1 MKQCFNL
8 ILFSLI
14 TLWQTVKK
22 THLFYD
28 KVGFPRALASRRAG
42 PRIET
47 SILHIHQLRAQ
58 CEEHLVSV
66 IKNNSSVD
74 YWSTKGQHKKNVSA
88 PIFLPSTIFVKY
100 SNEVSLSNNNCFFME
115 KLDYGYCI
123 SCMLIGSGR
132 MVRAPNP
139 QLCDHI
145 RSIKWSLRKLTTLN
159 LYLKRQDFARCK
171 IAHPPYMLRFFNKSL
186 MS

>member
-100 SNEVSLSNNNCFFME
+100 SNEVSLSNNNCFFLWKNWTMVIVFPACWLAQGE
-115 KLDYGYCI
+115 WSELLALSCVTIYG
-123 SCMLIGSGR
+123 
-132 MVRAPNP
+132 
-139 QLCDHI
+139 Q
-145 RSIKWSLRKLTTLN
+145 
-159 LYLKRQDFARCK
+159 
-171 IAHPPYMLRFFNKSL
+171 
-186 MS
+186 